1 MPRLHLFVCVNERD
15 PNDPLGPGCRGNE
28 TYAALK
34 DPTLAGDPNFKT
46 FLDIFANKYSAFDP
60 PITTIGTYPI
70 DQQSSFI
77 TKWESGKVPNL
88 HAGLQDLATQI
99 DKQLT
104 LGA

>member
-1 MPRLHLFVCVNERD
+1 MKYLTTNTQALSTLAEK
-15 PNDPLGPGCRGNE
+15 LGNVPT

-46 FLDIFANKYSAFDP
+46 FLGIFANRYSAFDP

-77 TKWESGKVPNL
+77 TKWESGKVPDL
-88 HAGLQDLATQI
+88 QAGLQNLAKQI
-99 DKQLT
+99 DSQLT